1 MRLFLIAVTSA
12 ILATPAAAT
21 VTFSLP
27 PLVLRALPG
36 EISGWGFVIANDTNY
51 IEITSAQ
58 YCVNPVSFP
67 ACTPPTLGTFT
78 DFISGFNDI
87 IVGPTGGTLPSSVAQ
102 AFHLPAHQ
110 GVGSFA
116 FNPSAPV
123 FAFDDGKIVLTY
135 NVFDAD
141 PNSGAAN
148 LLFTGLTV
156 SANTMIF
163 VDAPEPSKTLS
174 AMLGLVLLISLR
186 ISSPK

>member
-1 MRLFLIAVTSA
+1 MNVSKNKDPHMRLFLIAVTSA

-110 GVGSFA
+110 KVGSFA
-116 FNPSAPV
+116 FNRLRSLPPTTEKLYLPITCSTPIQTVARRIYCSPV
-123 FAFDDGKIVLTY
+123 
-135 NVFDAD
+135 
-141 PNSGAAN
+141 
-148 LLFTGLTV
+148 
-156 SANTMIF
+156 
-163 VDAPEPSKTLS
+163 
-174 AMLGLVLLISLR
+174 
-186 ISSPK
+186 